1 MKWALCCTAVTNL
14 TGFWSHR
21 VQGTQVCAPASA
33 CGDKNRRGTPRGQ
46 PRDAPQATR
55 TRPRLSRVRICSK
68 PASGAGGDETRGVG
82 TVTACPRDRG
92 PAAQPAKMQSPDP
105 GDWRTRMASEGFI
118 PGHGNGCLSQE
129 EGPGKRRDRR
139 RERMRTPAGRMPT
152 LRLLRN
158 SRGRMIAAA
167 TSSPFLMSR

>member
-1 MKWALCCTAVTNL
+1 MHL
-14 TGFWSHR
+14 
-21 VQGTQVCAPASA
+21 QAPVV
-33 CGDKNRRGTPRGQ
+33 
-46 PRDAPQATR
+46 TR
-55 TRPRLSRVRICSK
+55 TEEGHRGANHGMPHRPHEQDRACSK

-92 PAAQPAKMQSPDP
+92 PAAQPEKMQSPDP
-105 GDWRTRMASEGFI
+105 RDWRTRMASEGFI

-167 TSSPFLMSR
+167 TSSPFLTSR